1 MSAHGELVQQLE
13 RELESRR
20 LGEAELCLEVAKL
33 STSRA
38 RWEDMKLQKD
48 QLAAKNEEICQRTAT
63 QATEIARLAALVA
76 TKQQDVE
83 AATLRAQLLVRFSQH
98 ANTGRYRI
106 LTSPLIAE
114 CQYMQSEDLSA
125 AREQQTAAQTH
136 CQTLTRDVEH
146 ALLTRNRV
154 LRWRQTRLDGWAR
167 RSLIH
172 ESFLALKTASLQAKA
187 RSMIEAATRNEN
199 IRSRLHQTEHELLQR
214 CLQSKAQLQIARQ
227 ACSNELKRVQHLRD
241 DMCDKELPKLLER
254 VETQRERFEMARQD
268 VDGRVQRMLETHQ
281 AQRIRSKRRQRAML
295 GALANSRHRE
305 SQRRAFDGWKD
316 SYLRGVVGQ
325 ATHAAMVSQ
334 PQQRTQ
340 QCSKADFELRN
351 DLDQSWAMPAAIR
364 SIPSDQYARVDGNG
378 ESRSPFKQG
387 SGGGSTHPP
396 LFDSPSKRGVHHTIA
411 TFTATE
417 RRFHWQEGSSAT
429 DALYQ
434 LPSSI
439 GTGTKKSFGT
449 STREDWDVARKR
461 ADPGAG
467 PGSYQP
473 PQSCGKQ
480 PSSECRTSAFA
491 AFENAPRTPLQGD
504 TTPSPGP
511 IYDLPVVLG
520 AGSPAAKQGTAL
532 RPSLGKNNGPGPNL
546 MLPGSF
552 PECRA
557 MVSPT
562 FGTEARL
569 KTFGTQQTPGPIY
582 DLRPTGF
589 STGPRSSFSHA
600 KRF

>member
-1 MSAHGELVQQLE
+1 MSAHGELVHQLE

-20 LGEAELCLEVAKL
+20 LGEAELRLEVAKL

-48 QLAAKNEEICQRTAT
+48 QLAAKNEEICQRATT
-63 QATEIARLAALVA
+63 QATEIARLSALVA
-76 TKQQDVE
+76 IKQQDVE
-83 AATLRAQLLVRFSQH
+83 SATLRAQVLVRFSQH
-98 ANTGRYRI
+98 ANPANNRR
-106 LTSPLIAE
+106 
-114 CQYMQSEDLSA
+114 
-125 AREQQTAAQTH
+125 RE
-136 CQTLTRDVEH
+136 
-146 ALLTRNRV
+146 
-154 LRWRQTRLDGWAR
+154 
-167 RSLIH
+167 
-172 ESFLALKTASLQAKA
+172 F
-187 RSMIEAATRNEN
+187 
-199 IRSRLHQTEHELLQR
+199 
-214 CLQSKAQLQIARQ
+214 
-227 ACSNELKRVQHLRD
+227 
-241 DMCDKELPKLLER
+241 
-254 VETQRERFEMARQD
+254 
-268 VDGRVQRMLETHQ
+268 
-281 AQRIRSKRRQRAML
+281 
-295 GALANSRHRE
+295 
-305 SQRRAFDGWKD
+305 QRRAFDGWKD

-325 ATHAAMVSQ
+325 ATHAAMISQ

-340 QCSKADFELRN
+340 QRSTADFEYRN
-351 DLDQSWAMPAAIR
+351 DLNQSWAMPAAIR
-364 SIPSDQYARVDGNG
+364 PIPSGHYARAFASFRPLSDNRKQEPTVRRAMTQAVDGNG
-378 ESRSPFKQG
+378 ESCSPSKRG

-396 LFDSPSKRGVHHTIA
+396 LFESPSKRGVHHTIA

-439 GTGTKKSFGT
+439 GTGAKKSFGT

-461 ADPGAG
+461 MDPGAG

-480 PSSECRTSAFA
+480 PSSECRTAAFA

-532 RPSLGKNNGPGPNL
+532 RPPLSGKNDGPGPNL